1 MALVL
6 IKCAAAHFVY
16 LTITQELLQQASERF
31 RVLGARILRASTG
44 RSEEHTSELQS
55 QSNIVCRLLL
65 EKNKKHRS
73 NNAAAITS
81 SAQIRRHLGHTHE
94 RSHRRSSSALC
105 SDARYLDAYPHVHDR

>member
-44 RSEEHTSELQS
+44 G
-55 QSNIVCRLLL
+55 
-65 EKNKKHRS
+65 K
-73 NNAAAITS
+73 A
-81 SAQIRRHLGHTHE
+81 
-94 RSHRRSSSALC
+94 
-105 SDARYLDAYPHVHDR
+105 

>member
-44 RSEEHTSELQS
+44 GKAWNRPLP
-55 QSNIVCRLLL
+55 LFL
-65 EKNKKHRS
+65 
-73 NNAAAITS
+73 
-81 SAQIRRHLGHTHE
+81 
-94 RSHRRSSSALC
+94 
-105 SDARYLDAYPHVHDR
+105 